1 MTKENL
7 EKLEDLILRMNYAL
21 KEAKTYD
28 LASLYVSS
36 EDAALLTAIRDELSG
51 AGGRMTKAEC
61 QAVVDEY
68 NQLCPSLPAVKA
80 LSEARQ
86 KAIASAKKLLGE
98 MSFTDYF
105 ARVEASDFL
114 TGRSNGWQGCGF
126 DWILKKANLLKVIE
140 GNYDNKGKRSEAREA
155 SSFDIDDFFAAAINR
170 TQRRVTCV

>member
-1 MTKENL
+1 M
-7 EKLEDLILRMNYAL
+7 
-21 KEAKTYD
+21 
-28 LASLYVSS
+28 
-36 EDAALLTAIRDELSG
+36 
-51 AGGRMTKAEC
+51 
-61 QAVVDEY
+61 
-68 NQLCPSLPAVKA
+68 
-80 LSEARQ
+80 

-114 TGRSNGWQGCGF
+114 TGRANGWQGCGF
-126 DWILKKANLLKVIE
+126 DWILKKSNLLKVIE

>member
-1 MTKENL
+1 MKKENL

-21 KEAKTYD
+21 KEAQTYD

-36 EDAALLTAIRDELSG
+36 EDAALLNAIRDELTG
-51 AGGRMTKAEC
+51 DGCRMTKAEC

-68 NQLCPSLPAVKA
+68 NRLCPSLPAVKA

-98 MSFTDYF
+98 MSFADYF

-114 TGRSNGWQGCGF
+114 TGRASGWGGCGF

-140 GNYDNKGKRSEAREA
+140 GNYDNKDKKAEAREE
-155 SSFDIDDFFAAAINR
+155 SSFDIDDFFRAATAR
-170 TQRRVTCV
+170 TQRRVTCG